1 MNYVIF
7 GVLLLVVGGGL
18 RPSPAAADVFCDN
31 LKQVAATLP
40 QNTSSSPV
48 QFATAI
54 VGQAPDVV
62 YALAFCQGDYNATA
76 CRECVAQAFNV
87 TPACNKDG
95 IFSYKACPVLYAGDN
110 FIDPSNATEQA
121 DDTPFVRWNINNVT
135 GDADD
140 VRLITGLIREL
151 LVDTVDRAA
160 STAPRRFATGVM
172 DSGRPFPTMYSMAQC
187 TPDLSASDCLACL
200 RRLVGMVNSTMALR
214 MGAQIHVIRCY
225 FRYEAYSLYDS
236 QPMLRVGPPSVPAP
250 APAPAIGARRKSKL
264 WVIPVVVVP
273 LAVAAAAA
281 LCFIFYSP
289 WFRRYRKGETTMAK
303 AGSQELQGEL
313 VLDGKNSEF
322 RVFDFEQV
330 LEATNDF
337 SDENKLGE
345 GGFGAV
351 YKGQFADGL
360 EVAVKRLASH
370 SGQGFTEFKNE
381 VQLIAKLQHSNLVR
395 LLGCCS
401 QEEEKILVYEYL
413 PNKSLDSF
421 IFDENKRALLD
432 WSRLLSIIEGIAHGL
447 NYLHKHSRLRVIHRD
462 LKPSNILLDRE
473 MNPKISDFGLAKIF
487 SSNNIGGNTTRRVV
501 GTYGYMAPEY
511 ASEGIFSVKSDV
523 FSFGVLVL
531 EIITGKRN
539 SGSHQCGDFIN
550 LIGYPASRI
559 YGHGAA
565 PGGRNGGA
573 AGLFFTGAAACVFNS
588 LAAATPGGA
597 PIRRIRPSPAGSSSN
612 STNPP
617 PGVREEAARKDLQLP
632 LAAGHRLL
640 RGGAPPGGKKSAESA
655 SSWSAL
661 FFACQG
667 DALGMEGL
675 LRSGVDVNSINL
687 NGDTALHIAAC

>member
-1 MNYVIF
+1 MMNYVIF

-322 RVFDFEQV
+322 RVFDFEQ
-330 LEATNDF
+330 
-337 SDENKLGE
+337 
-345 GGFGAV
+345 
-351 YKGQFADGL
+351 GQFADGL

-550 LIGYPASRI
+550 LIGYS
-559 YGHGAA
+559 
-565 PGGRNGGA
+565 
-573 AGLFFTGAAACVFNS
+573 
-588 LAAATPGGA
+588 
-597 PIRRIRPSPAGSSSN
+597 
-612 STNPP
+612 
-617 PGVREEAARKDLQLP
+617 QLGIP
-632 LAAGHRLL
+632 
-640 RGGAPPGGKKSAESA
+640 
-655 SSWSAL
+655 
-661 FFACQG
+661 
-667 DALGMEGL
+667 
-675 LRSGVDVNSINL
+675 
-687 NGDTALHIAAC
+687 